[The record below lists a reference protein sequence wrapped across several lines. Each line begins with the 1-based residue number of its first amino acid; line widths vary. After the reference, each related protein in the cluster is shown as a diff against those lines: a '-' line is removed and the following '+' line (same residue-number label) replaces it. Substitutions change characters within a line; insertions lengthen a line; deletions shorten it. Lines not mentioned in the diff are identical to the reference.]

1 MKRRESR
8 VLTFAVTGALLGGA
22 GTGCH
27 HHYRGPYVNPGPD
40 ERPPASPE
48 DPEPD
53 EAAPDPA
60 PEPDAPEPD
69 DVDDPPAD
77 PTPSHP
83 TGTVIV
89 NTRPT
94 PDPPV
99 AEPSEEELG
108 PTRINV
114 RKVDEPTRRKP
125 KPKPDAAAEPEG

>member
-53 EAAPDPA
+53 AAAPDPA

-69 DVDDPPAD
+69 APDSVNEGPVDEPPAAEA
-77 PTPSHP
+77 PPR
-83 TGTVIV
+83 VMV
-89 NTRPT
+89 NPVKQ
-94 PDPPV
+94 PDPAP
-99 AEPSEEELG
+99 APEELEPG
-108 PTRINV
+108 TNNV
-114 RKVDEPTRRKP
+114 RKVDPPAKP
-125 KPKPDAAAEPEG
+125 RSRTDR